1 MSEAD
6 ADRALWEEFASGRG
20 AGRDGPL
27 DEFVESEGLTALGA
41 VNALLDFFL
50 GTGAGE
56 DPWIDGDVAADA
68 SYSSAAATRESA
80 LGTSTS
86 SKLTHG
92 SIIVIVKDEVVRV

>member
-20 AGRDGPL
+20 AGRDGPF
-27 DEFVESEGLTALGA
+27 DELVDSEGLTALGA

-68 SYSSAAATRESA
+68 SYSSAAATTCSA
-80 LGTSTS
+80 LVITGS
-86 SKLTHG
+86 SELTHG
-92 SIIVIVKDEVVRV
+92 SIIIVVKDEIVRV